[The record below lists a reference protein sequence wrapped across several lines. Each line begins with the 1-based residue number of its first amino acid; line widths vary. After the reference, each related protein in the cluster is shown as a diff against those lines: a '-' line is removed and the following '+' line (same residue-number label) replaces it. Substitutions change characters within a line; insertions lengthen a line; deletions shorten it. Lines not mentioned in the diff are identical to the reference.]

1 MGTSKT
7 YTQIPSSKVIRMI
20 DNLMKKHRKLLN
32 DTYWGA
38 EDIYSNMKKYSK
50 HLKERVREEYG

>member
-1 MGTSKT
+1 
-7 YTQIPSSKVIRMI
+7 MI